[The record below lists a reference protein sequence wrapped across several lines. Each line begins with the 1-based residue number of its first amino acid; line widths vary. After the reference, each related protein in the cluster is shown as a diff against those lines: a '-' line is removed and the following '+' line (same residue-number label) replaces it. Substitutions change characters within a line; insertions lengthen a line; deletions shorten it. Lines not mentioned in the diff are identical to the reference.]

1 MLILAAVPKSF
12 SAQLL
17 RAAGHR
23 FRFVAASSWSEVLE
37 TILREPLE
45 LAVLDPGLEG
55 IPRSQEIERIRVLFP
70 SLPLVLYTKLTPGMV
85 PVLLRLGRVGV
96 REVVVA
102 GHDDHPERLSDILVE
117 EAARSLSRRLVEEIA
132 DLLDGCPGQLRWALE
147 TVVREPASFHTVRD
161 LAERARMDRRTC
173 ARWFTKANLPP
184 PSVVLMV
191 CRVVYAH
198 RLLQDPGYTVEDVAA
213 KLGYSKARSF
223 AQNAKEVF
231 GMTPGELRVSLTPD
245 EAIRIVREKLFKRPT
260 ESEKKPLKVLQNVS

>member
-1 MLILAAVPKSF
+1 MLVLAAVPRTF
-12 SAQLL
+12 ATQLM

-23 FRFVAASSWSEVLE
+23 FRFLAAGSWSEAVE
-37 TILREPLE
+37 SILKEPLE
-45 LAVLDPGLEG
+45 MAVVDPALEG
-55 IPRSQEIERIRVLFP
+55 VPRTQEIERIRVLFP
-70 SLPLVLYTKLTPGMV
+70 SLPLIVYTDLSPGV
-85 PVLLRLGRVGV
+85 VGALLRLGRVGV

-102 GHDDHPERLSDILVE
+102 GHDDHPERLGELLVH
-117 EAARSLSRRLVEEIA
+117 EAARGLSRRLIEEIA
-132 DLLDGCPGQLRWALE
+132 DLLVDCPGQLKWAIE
-147 TVVREPASFHTVRD
+147 TIVREPAAFHTVRD

-191 CRVVYAH
+191 FRVVYAH

-223 AQNAKEVF
+223 AQHVKEVF

-245 EAIRIVREKLFKRPT
+245 DGIRMVRERFFRR
-260 ESEKKPLKVLQNVS
+260 EGAKVVGSLASAS